1 LLHGENVA
9 KFALMTA
16 SVTDLRRKTS
26 DLIDAV
32 KRGESVEIVNHGKP
46 VARMDPSLKPTP
58 IAEFVSLLKQ
68 FGPDP
73 DTADAIETEIKKART
88 ERRHADLD

>member
-1 LLHGENVA
+1 
-9 KFALMTA
+9 MTA
-16 SVTDLRRKTS
+16 SVTDLRRKTT

-46 VARMDPSLKPTP
+46 VARMDPSLNPTP
-58 IAEFVSLLKQ
+58 IAELVRLLRE

-73 DTADAIETEIKKART
+73 ETADAIEVEIKKART
-88 ERRHADLD
+88 QRGHADLD